1 MSDIKLTIDAAI
13 LVPTLE
19 VYKEYF
25 DSKYPCTDE
34 KNDGTDMPIPDKIR
48 FATYEHLLSAYDKA
62 KGLYDHI
69 HKQTFEKASLHF

>member
-25 DSKYPCTDE
+25 DSKYPCTDD
-34 KNDGTDMPIPDKIR
+34 KNNGSDMPIEDKIR
-48 FATYEHLLSAYDKA
+48 FATYDYLLSVYEES
-62 KGLYDHI
+62 KGVYEHV
-69 HKQTFEKASLHF
+69 HEQTKIKASIHF